1 MSSIKKVPAET
12 TRVSAN
18 IGGRELT
25 FETGRLANQ
34 ANGSVLA
41 TYGES
46 VILATAVMSE
56 KPLESVDF
64 FPLTVDYEEN
74 YYAAG
79 KVRGSRFMKRKG
91 RPTDESI
98 LTGRLVDRSIR
109 PFFPEGMRN
118 EVQIIL
124 TALSFDRENDPEFLA
139 LASACAAIAISD
151 IPQETI
157 LGGVK
162 IGLVENK
169 LTVNPKLSENGK
181 SLLDMTVTAT
191 QEGKIAMIEAG
202 AKEISDAKVKEAF
215 RLGQKE
221 AKKIIDLILKL
232 QKKAGKP
239 KKEIELFELPK
250 DIYQTA
256 DKEVREKIKKIIKN
270 YRSKLEFESNL
281 LSLKNSTLVP
291 LAEAF
296 ASSRR
301 DEKNKIEKQFAEV
314 IDKIVKEEV
323 RALFTGAGKRID
335 QRKTD
340 EIRPLQI
347 ETGVLPRTHGSAI
360 FARGFTQGLTVTTL
374 GSPGSALLLDGM
386 EDDID
391 TKKHYMHFYN
401 FPPYSTGECK
411 QMRGP
416 GRREIGHGALG
427 EKALVPVIPQKEEFP
442 YTIVMQTE
450 ITGSDGSTSM
460 ASVCGST
467 LALMDAGV
475 PIKKPVAGIAMG
487 LMYDPRKD
495 KYTVLTDLCAME
507 DFSGFMDFK
516 AAGTRDGITA
526 IQMDIK
532 LKGLPLKVIEDA
544 LDQSFDARLKIL
556 EAMGK
561 VIAKPRENLSP
572 YAPRVEIFT
581 IPVDKIRDVIGP
593 GGKVINDIIDKTG
606 VTIDIEQDG
615 TVSISSEDAASLV
628 KATKIIKGLTKKV
641 EVGEIYTGKVVKILD
656 FGAFVSL
663 TPNQDGMVHISQI
676 KKERVENIRDYLKE
690 GDEVKVKVRNIDDK
704 GRINLTM
711 LF

>member
-1 MSSIKKVPAET
+1 M
-12 TRVSAN
+12 
-18 IGGRELT
+18 
-25 FETGRLANQ
+25 
-34 ANGSVLA
+34 
-41 TYGES
+41 
-46 VILATAVMSE
+46 
-56 KPLESVDF
+56 
-64 FPLTVDYEEN
+64 
-74 YYAAG
+74 
-79 KVRGSRFMKRKG
+79 
-91 RPTDESI
+91 
-98 LTGRLVDRSIR
+98 
-109 PFFPEGMRN
+109 
-118 EVQIIL
+118 
-124 TALSFDRENDPEFLA
+124 
-139 LASACAAIAISD
+139 
-151 IPQETI
+151 
-157 LGGVK
+157 
-162 IGLVENK
+162 
-169 LTVNPKLSENGK
+169 
-181 SLLDMTVTAT
+181 
-191 QEGKIAMIEAG
+191 
-202 AKEISDAKVKEAF
+202 
-215 RLGQKE
+215 
-221 AKKIIDLILKL
+221 
-232 QKKAGKP
+232 
-239 KKEIELFELPK
+239 
-250 DIYQTA
+250 
-256 DKEVREKIKKIIKN
+256 
-270 YRSKLEFESNL
+270 
-281 LSLKNSTLVP
+281 
-291 LAEAF
+291 
-296 ASSRR
+296 
-301 DEKNKIEKQFAEV
+301 
-314 IDKIVKEEV
+314 
-323 RALFTGAGKRID
+323 
-335 QRKTD
+335 
-340 EIRPLQI
+340 
-347 ETGVLPRTHGSAI
+347 
-360 FARGFTQGLTVTTL
+360 TTL